1 LENLVTGLSIYRGGG
16 IMIQSTEQWKVE
28 QLVDAIQYVSVNKNV
43 NIYLMPKDH
52 EKEYQRLQ
60 IHAIALGE
68 VTGESLDIYVEEEK

>member
-1 LENLVTGLSIYRGGG
+1 
-16 IMIQSTEQWKVE
+16 MIESTEQWKVE

-60 IHAIALGE
+60 IHAVALGE

>member
-1 LENLVTGLSIYRGGG
+1 
-16 IMIQSTEQWKVE
+16 MIESTEQWKVE

-60 IHAIALGE
+60 IHAVALGE
-68 VTGESLDIYVEEEK
+68 VTGESLDIYVEEEN

>member
-1 LENLVTGLSIYRGGG
+1 
-16 IMIQSTEQWKVE
+16 
-28 QLVDAIQYVSVNKNV
+28 
-43 NIYLMPKDH
+43 MPKDH